1 VFAAIRRWF
10 KDNPRIVF
18 LVIVG
23 AVLLGLFL
31 GVITPLFATS
41 GPAMADISGA
51 MPTTATAG
59 KRLEIDVSL
68 DNVGDPVIGQLCVGA
83 LVQGPLTPVNAI
95 FQNIDTEPFVA
106 DGTGSWKV
114 CGGELTS
121 QSSAPVQLFFNAGAA
136 GAVQLVLSPMD
147 GKQVTGQALA
157 GSLSVQ
163 NP

>member
-1 VFAAIRRWF
+1 VFASIKRWF
-10 KDNPRIVF
+10 QNNPRIVF

-31 GVITPLFATS
+31 GVVSPLFATA
-41 GPAMADISGA
+41 GPAQADISGA

-68 DNVGDPVIGQLCVGA
+68 DNVGDPVIGRLCVGA
-83 LVQGPLTPVNAI
+83 LVQGPLTPVEAI
-95 FQNIDTEPFVA
+95 FQNVDTEPFTGG
-106 DGTGSWKV
+106 DGSWTV

-121 QSSAPVQLFFNAGAA
+121 QSSAPVQLFFDAGTV
-136 GAVQLVLSPMD
+136 GAVQLVLSPMN
-147 GKQVTGQALA
+147 GKQVIGQALN
-157 GSLSVQ
+157 GSLSVK

>member
-1 VFAAIRRWF
+1 MFSSIRRWF

-31 GVITPLFATS
+31 GVISPLFATA

-51 MPTTATAG
+51 MPATATAA
-59 KRLEIDVSL
+59 KRLEIDVSI
-68 DNVGDPVIGQLCVGA
+68 DNVGDPVIGQVCVGA
-83 LVQGPLTPVNAI
+83 LVQGPLTPVEAV
-95 FQNIDTEPFVA
+95 FQNVDTEPFIGGL
-106 DGTGSWKV
+106 GTWKV

-136 GAVQLVLSPMD
+136 GTAQVVLSPQN
-147 GKQVTGQALA
+147 GTHVIGQALT
-157 GSLSVQ
+157 GSVSVQ

>member
-1 VFAAIRRWF
+1 VFAGIKRWF
-10 KDNPRIVF
+10 QNNPRIVF

-31 GVITPLFATS
+31 GVVTPLFATA

-51 MPTTATAG
+51 LPTTAAAG

-68 DNVGDPVIGQLCVGA
+68 DNVGDPVIGQLCIGA
-83 LVQGPLTPVNAI
+83 LVSGPLTPVEAI
-95 FQNIDTEPFVA
+95 FQNIDKEPFT
-106 DGTGSWKV
+106 GGNGSWSV

-121 QSSAPVQLFFNAGAA
+121 QSSAPVQLFFDAGST
-136 GAVQLVLSPMD
+136 GTVQLVLSPKN
-147 GKQVTGQALA
+147 GKQVIGQALS